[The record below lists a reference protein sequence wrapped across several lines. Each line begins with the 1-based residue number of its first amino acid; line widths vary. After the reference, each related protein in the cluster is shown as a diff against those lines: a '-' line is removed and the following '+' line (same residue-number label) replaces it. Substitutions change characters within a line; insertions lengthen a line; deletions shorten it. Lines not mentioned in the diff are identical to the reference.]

1 MSYIVGALLGMA
13 AGITCVVLV
22 GGVMGIVAGLAVAA
36 LLYIGVGELLKPERR
51 LGGMVARLIPD
62 GEAAVERVDAG
73 RALVR
78 ELTARRRVMRDE
90 AVARELD
97 DLIGDIEALIACV
110 EAQPRTYRRLAHFLA
125 TYEEQTLKM
134 LDGYLSVEAL
144 NTPVLLRQGR
154 EDALEALQALQGV
167 AQGELARAGGAK
179 AAELE
184 VSSDAIQRLMEMD
197 GYTPDENETAD
208 TRRVEPRMSEGAPGG
223 EGKPGI
229 ETTRRPNAWMPS
241 SGVKS
246 VRIVEPTQPRRGT
259 ERRHA

>member
-1 MSYIVGALLGMA
+1 MSYIAGALIGMA

-22 GGVMGIVAGLAVAA
+22 GGMMGVVVGLLAAA
-36 LLYIGVGELLKPERR
+36 LLYIGVGELFKPERR
-51 LGGMVARLIPD
+51 LGGMLARLIPD

-78 ELTARRRVMRDE
+78 ELTARRRAIRDE
-90 AVARELD
+90 AVSRELT

-110 EAQPRTYRRLAHFLA
+110 EAQPRTYRHLAHFLA

-134 LDGYLSVEAL
+134 LDGYLSVERL
-144 NTPVLLRQGR
+144 NTPALMRQGR

-167 AQGELARAGGAK
+167 AQGELARAGGVK

-197 GYTPDENETAD
+197 GYTPDDDQATAA
-208 TRRVEPRMSEGAPGG
+208 PGAAEGAHGAAPAERAAVGG
-223 EGKPGI
+223 AAP
-229 ETTRRPNAWMPS
+229 RRPNAWYPS
-241 SGVKS
+241 STVKT
-246 VRIVEPTQPRRGT
+246 VRIVEPSQARREP
-259 ERRHA
+259 ERRHV